1 MLNYRNLNILFFSV
15 LAVIIVAEYFFSQIC
30 FLPVFVLVAVYLA
43 LIAWGSSKIQLDFY
57 FTSLHRG
64 NTEKKEIALTFD
76 DGPHPEFTPMVLDLL
91 DKYQVKAT
99 FFCIGKQAE
108 QHPDI
113 VSAATEKNHLAGNH
127 SYSHSLLFD
136 LFSPRKMENELN
148 RTTEIILQTTGKKP
162 KLFRPPY
169 GVTNPLLKK
178 ALKKTGLVSVG
189 WSVRSFDTVKS
200 TEQVLEKLKRETHPG
215 AIILLHDTHEKI
227 IPILTAFLPW
237 LVQNGY
243 GVVPLDDLLK
253 IQAYESN

>member
-1 MLNYRNLNILFFSV
+1 
-15 LAVIIVAEYFFSQIC
+15 
-30 FLPVFVLVAVYLA
+30 
-43 LIAWGSSKIQLDFY
+43 
-57 FTSLHRG
+57 
-64 NTEKKEIALTFD
+64 
-76 DGPHPEFTPMVLDLL
+76 
-91 DKYQVKAT
+91 
-99 FFCIGKQAE
+99 
-108 QHPDI
+108 
-113 VSAATEKNHLAGNH
+113 
-127 SYSHSLLFD
+127 
-136 LFSPRKMENELN
+136 MENELN

-189 WSVRSFDTVKS
+189 WSVRSLDTVKS

-243 GVVPLDDLLK
+243 RVVPLDDLLK